1 MEGFLEEVALALS
14 LEEYVEIAIW
24 KCPAFKEDLVFLKAW
39 FLLLVVGI
47 GWLAHGGKS

>member
-24 KCPAFKEDLVFLKAW
+24 KSPAFKEDLVFFESVGFTFGSW
-39 FLLLVVGI
+39 DWLVGS
-47 GWLAHGGKS
+47 WR